1 MVLFNLNSEK
11 LFNNFFLYRLLNI
24 ILNIIFINSQN
35 VIILTKENNDIIVLL
50 KNILQHLGIHFFN
63 LPWDFKS
70 IFIGDPRK
78 NLVLIL
84 DVALIDQRLL
94 IPEKSQCREILDSL
108 FLRESCVFCSD
119 EDDSSFVQL
128 VVDILELFEDF
139 LTLVT
144 ILAIST

>member
-1 MVLFNLNSEK
+1 MVSFNLNSEK
-11 LFNNFFLYRLLNI
+11 LFNNFLLYRLPNI

-144 ILAIST
+144 ILAVST

>member
-1 MVLFNLNSEK
+1 MVSFNLNSEK

>member
-1 MVLFNLNSEK
+1 MISFNLNSEK
-11 LFNNFFLYRLLNI
+11 LFNNFLLYRLPNI

>member
-1 MVLFNLNSEK
+1 MISFNLNSEK

-24 ILNIIFINSQN
+24 ILNIIFINSQK

>member
-1 MVLFNLNSEK
+1 MVSFNLNSEK
-11 LFNNFFLYRLLNI
+11 LFNNFLLYRLPNI

>member
-1 MVLFNLNSEK
+1 MESFNLNSEK
-11 LFNNFFLYRLLNI
+11 LFNNFLVYRLLNI
-24 ILNIIFINSQN
+24 ILNIIFVNSQK

-78 NLVLIL
+78 NFVLIL
-84 DVALIDQRLL
+84 DIALIDQRLL
-94 IPEKSQCREILDSL
+94 VPEKSQRREILDSL

-119 EDDSSFVQL
+119 EDNSSFVQL
-128 VVDILELFEDF
+128 IVDIFELFEDF
-139 LTLVT
+139 FTLVT
-144 ILAIST
+144 ILAIPT